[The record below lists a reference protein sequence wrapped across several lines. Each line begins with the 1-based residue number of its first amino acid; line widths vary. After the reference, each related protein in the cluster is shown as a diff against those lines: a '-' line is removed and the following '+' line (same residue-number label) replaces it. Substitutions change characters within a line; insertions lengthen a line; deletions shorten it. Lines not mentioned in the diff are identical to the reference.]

1 MRRQIRRTRWP
12 IILTR
17 CTKTDRIT
25 KLINLRNLNA
35 DCYHRRLQRQQDA
48 AGAEGHHG
56 LQLHGQFTFLAK
68 LVISNMY
75 VHMTYIKFFLL
86 EINQTFFLG
95 AKQPLLITFS
105 LRPSILYKRSLSNYY
120 VIALW
125 GVHIFSYPYALF
137 TQFSSIPW

>member
-35 DCYHRRLQRQQDA
+35 DCHHRRLQRQQDA

-56 LQLHGQFTFLAK
+56 LQLHGQFTFLVK

-75 VHMTYIKFFLL
+75 VHMTYIKFFFL
-86 EINQTFFLG
+86 EINQFFL
-95 AKQPLLITFS
+95 AKQPLLITYS
-105 LRPSILYKRSLSNYY
+105 LLPSVLYKRSLSNYY
-120 VIALW
+120 VIIYK
-125 GVHIFSYPYALF
+125 GSVCSR
-137 TQFSSIPW
+137 TT